1 MAIADRLAERDYVGP
16 DALRFKSVKPGPD
29 PPVACLYLVGYADAA
44 AAADGGVDLSQI
56 AIGKEY
62 LSADTRAG
70 FGDESRQA
78 GAALAQLFDDLG
90 HAPRVFRAGLRIVQP
105 VRATIDVGDRRSMNP
120 GGRAGSARPV
130 VYRGPHRLGDPQAT
144 IDDG

>member
-1 MAIADRLAERDYVGP
+1 MTVADRLAERDYVGP

-29 PPVACLYLVGYADAA
+29 PPVAGLYLVGYADAA
-44 AAADGGVDLSQI
+44 AAADGDVDLSQI

-62 LSADTRAG
+62 LSADARAG

-90 HAPRVFRAGLRIVQP
+90 HAPRVFPPGPSCLYGLMSIIVLVWP
-105 VRATIDVGDRRSMNP
+105 WYAAS
-120 GGRAGSARPV
+120 SAIMSRRPV
-130 VYRGPHRLGDPQAT
+130 
-144 IDDG
+144 

>member
-78 GAALAQLFDDLG
+78 GAPVPPGPSCLY
-90 HAPRVFRAGLRIVQP
+90 GLMSIIVLVWP
-105 VRATIDVGDRRSMNP
+105 WYAAS
-120 GGRAGSARPV
+120 SAIMSRRPV
-130 VYRGPHRLGDPQAT
+130 
-144 IDDG
+144 